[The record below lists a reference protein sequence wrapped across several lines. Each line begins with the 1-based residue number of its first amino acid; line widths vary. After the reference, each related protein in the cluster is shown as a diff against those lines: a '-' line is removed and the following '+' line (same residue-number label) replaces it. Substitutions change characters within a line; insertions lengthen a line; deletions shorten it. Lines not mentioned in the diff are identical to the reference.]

1 MEPYAANNT
10 QLSYREVMKVSWCIV
25 FILAVLLSSAVADA
39 KPKTAVKVRIEEE
52 IGNGSSIYAGKGPL
66 PSTYLNVTVSPAMPD
81 AEQLSN
87 GGKWC
92 IRTTWGETVHFGKG
106 GTYEAILEGDY
117 LTFMIPPPNPKRKLI
132 KVNFVVFD
140 HKWRA
145 RSDIM

>member
-1 MEPYAANNT
+1 MGSYAVNNT
-10 QLSYREVMKVSWCIV
+10 QLFHREVMKVRWCIV
-25 FILAVLLSSAVADA
+25 LILAVLLSSAVADA

-52 IGNGSSIYAGKGPL
+52 IGNGSSIYAGEGPL

-81 AEQLSN
+81 AERFTN
-87 GGKWC
+87 DGKWC

-106 GTYEAILEGDY
+106 GTYEAILEGDF
-117 LTFMIPPPNPKRKLI
+117 LTLVFPLPNPRRKPI

-140 HKWRA
+140 HKWLT